1 MWVWTRRE
9 ARQEARRTNNMF
21 RTSWTPTLRLRLST
35 STMQGQRFQFAFP
48 RPLLAAVPMRTRIKC
63 TLPAKRLNLHFKVNA
78 DAQRTLGGGYESQE
92 NYKNIDFTFL
102 DIDNIHVMRESY
114 RKVSNIWKNI
124 QPHLERSQNWILFKS
139 LQLRQICFPDIDDDH
154 HWLSSL
160 ESTGWLKHIKMVLA
174 GAVKIADKA
183 DIL

>member
-1 MWVWTRRE
+1 
-9 ARQEARRTNNMF
+9 MF
-21 RTSWTPTLRLRLST
+21 RTSWTPTLCLRRST
-35 STMQGQRFQFAFP
+35 STMQGLRFQFAFP

-114 RKVSNIWKNI
+114 RKVSNI
-124 QPHLERSQNWILFKS
+124 
-139 LQLRQICFPDIDDDH
+139 
-154 HWLSSL
+154 
-160 ESTGWLKHIKMVLA
+160 
-174 GAVKIADKA
+174 
-183 DIL
+183 